1 MKESVLVLLQNS
13 WQPRTRSA
21 PQGGLAEDLLR
32 KRPDQCPAVSKCGV
46 ARKLRRGSVPL
57 NATTLPRPLSRA
69 CAAVAYPGAAAAL
82 MKPANEDVLTR
93 RPVSKAVGIV
103 ENNGP
108 ELLA

>member
-1 MKESVLVLLQNS
+1 MPLVLEPGTWDQ
-13 WQPRTRSA
+13 W
-21 PQGGLAEDLLR
+21 LR
-32 KRPDQCPAVSKCGV
+32 GDPE
-46 ARKLRRGSVPL
+46 
-57 NATTLPRPLSRA
+57 
-69 CAAVAYPGAAAAL
+69 AAAAL